1 MVLVDAILGRTAE
14 PPPILLSEAQV
25 RDKLI
30 VALDVPT
37 PEDAVRLVATLGD
50 TVSFYK
56 IGLELVYGGGL
67 ALAERLVGEGKK
79 VFLDLKLHDIPA
91 TVERAAAQVARLGA
105 TFLTVHA
112 FEQTMAAAKAGVGDG
127 GLAILGVTVMT
138 SYDDTDLESAGYSVG
153 VRDLVAR
160 RADQAVAVG
169 IDGLILSAEE
179 VEAMRRRVGAK
190 LRLVTPGIRP
200 AGAETGDQK
209 RVMTPAAAL
218 AAGADHL
225 VIGRPI
231 TRAPDPRAAAEAILA
246 EMAEA

>member
-1 MVLVDAILGRTAE
+1 MTDPAAIA
-14 PPPILLSEAQV
+14 P
-25 RDKLI
+25 RDRLI
-30 VALDVPT
+30 VALDVAN
-37 PEDAVRLVATLGD
+37 PEDAARLVTALGES
-50 TVSFYK
+50 VSFYK

-67 ALAERLVGEGKK
+67 ALAERLAGDGKK

-112 FEQTMAAAKAGVGDG
+112 FPQTMKAAKAGVGG
-127 GLAILGVTVMT
+127 AGLAVLGVTVMT
-138 SYDDTDLESAGYSVG
+138 SYDDEDLNAAGYSLS
-153 VRDLVAR
+153 VRDLVAQ
-160 RADQAVAVG
+160 RADQAVDIG

-179 VEAMRRRVGAK
+179 VEAMRRRVGTK

-200 AGAETGDQK
+200 AGASKGDQK

-218 AAGADHL
+218 TAGADYL

-231 TRAPDPRAAAEAILA
+231 TQAPDPRAAADAIQA
-246 EMAEA
+246 EMAAA